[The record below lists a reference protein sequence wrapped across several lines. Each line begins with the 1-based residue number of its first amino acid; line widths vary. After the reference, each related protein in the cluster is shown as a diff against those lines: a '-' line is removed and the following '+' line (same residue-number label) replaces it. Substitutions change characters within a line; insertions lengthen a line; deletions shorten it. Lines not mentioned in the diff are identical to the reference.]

1 MNNMVKF
8 KEKTDELFYKFDGYS
23 ATELELM
30 VEKYVNDKILEYN
43 LDVVLRDVVLSGSR
57 CRGLEYS
64 ASDLDFV
71 VSFLGKER
79 EDVLFAILNEDEFDI
94 DGVKVDINPIIV
106 EKTGSLDEYLLGV
119 EEYLKELYMQ
129 RNAL

>member
-119 EEYLKELYMQ
+119 EEYLKELSLQ
-129 RNAL
+129 RSAL